1 LHLATI
7 DWVIVAGVLALT
19 LATGLWVARRS
30 SADSTSFFLAGR
42 GMPWWLLGT
51 SMVATT
57 FATDTPNLVTNLVRT
72 GGVAANWVW
81 WCFLIT
87 GMLTA
92 FVYARL
98 WRRLGVTTDIE
109 FYERRY
115 AGREAAF
122 LRGFRAVY
130 LGFFFNVMIM
140 ANVTLAAIKIGGV
153 LFSASPETVVMA
165 AGLIT
170 VIFATVGGFLG
181 VLITD
186 MLLFVLAMSGALAA
200 AWYAVNHPAVGGLN
214 ALISHPA
221 IADKLSLLPDMSDP
235 DQWVPLLLIPLAVQW
250 WSVWYPG
257 AEPGGGGYVAQRM
270 LAAKNER
277 HAMAAVAFFNF
288 AHYALR
294 PWPWILVALASIV
307 VFPDLESLSAALP
320 RIDAGIVRDDLA
332 YPAMLTF
339 LPAGVMGLVVASL
352 MSAYVST
359 ISTSL
364 NWGASY
370 LVNDVYG
377 RFVRPDASER
387 SKVRVGRVMTV
398 ALMICA
404 SALALALESA
414 LQAFHLL
421 LTIGAGTGLL
431 FLLRWFWSRINA
443 WSEISAM
450 VFSFAFAVAFEF
462 WGEALGVAD
471 LADWQRFL
479 LAVGLTTL
487 GWVAVTLVTQPTA
500 PEKLAAF
507 REEITGAEGASL
519 RSELRAGIKTSLW
532 AIAAVYS
539 LMFGTGYLLYGE
551 MVVAIHWLVV
561 AAIAG
566 RTAYVRARDITN

>member
-1 LHLATI
+1 MHLATI
-7 DWVIVAGVLALT
+7 DWVIVGAVMAIT

-30 SADSTSFFLAGR
+30 SADSASFFLAGR
-42 GMPWWLLGT
+42 SMPWWLLGT

-165 AGLIT
+165 AGTIT

-181 VLITD
+181 VLVTD

-200 AWYAVNHPAVGGLN
+200 AWYAVNHPAVGGLD

-320 RIDAGIVRDDLA
+320 QIDAGIVRDDLA

-339 LPAGVMGLVVASL
+339 LPVGVMGLVVASL

-377 RFVRPDASER
+377 RFIRPDAEER
-387 SKVRVGRVMTV
+387 QKVLVGRVMTV

-404 SALALALESA
+404 SALALVLESA

-450 VFSFAFAVAFEF
+450 AFSFGFAVAFEF
-462 WGEALGVAD
+462 WGEALGVD
-471 LADWQRFL
+471 GLADWQRFL

-487 GWVAVTLVTQPTA
+487 GWIAVTLVTKPTA
-500 PEKLAAF
+500 PETMTSF
-507 REEITGAEGASL
+507 RADITGAGGLSL
-519 RSELRAGIKTSLW
+519 RMELRAGIKTSLW
-532 AIAAVYS
+532 AIAAVYG
-539 LMFGTGYLLYGE
+539 LMFGMGYLLYGE
-551 MVVAIHWLVV
+551 TVLAIHWLVV

-566 RTAYVRARDITN
+566 RTAYVRASN